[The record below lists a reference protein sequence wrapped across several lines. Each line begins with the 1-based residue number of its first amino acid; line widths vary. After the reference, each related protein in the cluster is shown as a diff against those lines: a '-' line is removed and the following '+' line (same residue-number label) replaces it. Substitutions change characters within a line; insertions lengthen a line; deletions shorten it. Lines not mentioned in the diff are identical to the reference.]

1 MTVAVGG
8 DDALELARAAFD
20 LVEADASAA
29 ALLAERAV
37 RAARRQRHPEAEVAA
52 LHALSFAQHELGDP
66 RAIRTIRRAVR
77 SGERNGLTQRTA
89 LARRRLAMD
98 LASRGAITA
107 ALRELQLAYLALDP
121 HEQARSEVFRIGIL
135 WYAGMNTEPLAG
147 TDRALAVLRRRGDAF
162 WEAQLLR
169 NRGGFLSER
178 GQTVAAERDLMR
190 ARELFADL
198 GATAAAFATETE
210 LARNALIQGDLPGCL
225 KRLDAIDARDVS
237 PRIAA
242 ELSLLRAQATAS
254 ARLRSESLQSLGE
267 AQAMWKLSGR
277 DDHGGRLETIRLMLL
292 AGDAT
297 GARTL
302 ALQTQR
308 SFASQGRHLY
318 GARAVVLALAAAI
331 AAGAVRPS
339 GLRSGRRAAAILA
352 GAGWHGEARR
362 AQLMVA
368 RAAIELGSPEV
379 ARRELAGC
387 SVLLRRG
394 PLADRIEAWHVEA
407 LLRFRR
413 GDRAGAQ
420 RALRTGLGLLDGYR
434 ETLGASDLR
443 ATASEIGAELAELGL
458 RTALAGADMDAMLA
472 WADRLRGSALRLPP
486 VTPPDSSELR
496 DRAAELRRVSAEI
509 WRAERSRR
517 TTRTLLARQVALE
530 GSIRQLSRHA
540 AGGPAA
546 GSAPPGRGE
555 LSRALGGAALI
566 ELVELD
572 GTLTALTLTDA
583 RVTREDL
590 GSVQPVTEELEWL
603 RFALVRL
610 ARRGHGAAQRATMR
624 QGAEASAERLGE
636 LLVEPLAERVARRPL
651 VIVPTGALHG
661 MPWAMLPQLRGRPI
675 VVAPSAATWSALQAP
690 RWSALK
696 APRGSVLKTPRAP
709 RESEVVLVA
718 GPRLRHAKAEL
729 AAVAGLYSNT
739 VTLAGKDATV
749 AAVMEALAG
758 ATVAHLA
765 CHGHFRTDSPLF
777 SSLELA
783 DGPLNAYELQ
793 RLRRPPE
800 LIVLS
805 ACDLATSDT
814 RPGDELL
821 GFAAAL
827 VGMGTRTIIAS
838 VVPVPDSG
846 AKRLMTSLHNH
857 LTAGDSPSVALAKA
871 QEGLSPRGYG
881 LSGFV
886 CLGTG

>member
-8 DDALELARAAFD
+8 DDALELAQAAFD
-20 LVEADASAA
+20 LVEAHASAA
-29 ALLAERAV
+29 ALLAERAL

-107 ALRELQLAYLALDP
+107 ALRELQLAYSALDP

-135 WYAGMNTEPLAG
+135 WYAGMNNEPLAG

-225 KRLDAIDARDVS
+225 KRLDAIDAGDVS

-267 AQAMWKLSGR
+267 AQAVWKLSGR

-318 GARAVVLALAAAI
+318 GARAVVLALAASI

-339 GLRSGRRAAAILA
+339 GLRSGRRAAAILD

-368 RAAIELGSPEV
+368 RAAIELGSPGV
-379 ARRELAGC
+379 ARRELAAC

-407 LLRFRR
+407 LLRLER

-420 RALRTGLGLLDGYR
+420 RALRTGLGLLEGYR

-486 VTPPDSSELR
+486 VTPPDMSELR

-509 WRAERSRR
+509 WRAERSKR

-530 GSIRQLSRHA
+530 GSIRRLSRHA
-540 AGGPAA
+540 AGGPAP
-546 GSAPPGRGE
+546 GGAPPGRRE
-555 LSRALGGAALI
+555 LSRALGAAALI
-566 ELVELD
+566 ELIELD

-583 RVTREDL
+583 RVTRDDL

-651 VIVPTGALHG
+651 VIVPTGVLHA

-690 RWSALK
+690 RGSALT
-696 APRGSVLKTPRAP
+696 APRAP
-709 RESEVVLVA
+709 SESEVVLVA

-729 AAVAGLYSNT
+729 AAVGGLYSNT
-739 VTLAGKDATV
+739 VTLAGRDATV
-749 AAVMEALAG
+749 AAVMEALDG

-805 ACDLATSDT
+805 ACDLATSDA

-846 AKRLMTSLHNH
+846 AKRLMTSLHTH

-871 QEGLSPRGYG
+871 QDGLSPRAYG